1 MIIGGSVMFGSR
13 VRELRIGLN
22 IDQVRL
28 AKDLKVSKQ
37 TVSNW
42 ENDNV
47 YPSVDMLIKLSNYF
61 SVSTDYLLDLDN
73 RRYIEVT
80 GLTEEQIGRIQKII
94 KDIQHR

>member
-1 MIIGGSVMFGSR
+1 MFGSR

-42 ENDNV
+42 EKDNV

>member
-1 MIIGGSVMFGSR
+1 MFGSR